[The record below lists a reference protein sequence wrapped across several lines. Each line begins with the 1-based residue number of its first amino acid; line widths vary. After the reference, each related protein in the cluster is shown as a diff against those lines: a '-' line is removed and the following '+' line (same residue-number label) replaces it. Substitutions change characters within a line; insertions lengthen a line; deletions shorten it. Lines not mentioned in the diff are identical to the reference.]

1 MSSDKRPEQT
11 RAAKTAAA
19 GGQRQTPVPA
29 RPPRRYSFSL
39 VGFGVIGVVV
49 VIIVALVIVKVTSG
63 SSPPK
68 KAPSATADVPVP
80 ASLIAEV
87 TSVPSSVAQAV
98 GLPSSV
104 NPPSV
109 LKGEPPLVLDG
120 KPGALF
126 IGAEFCPYCAAER
139 WAVVMAFSKFGT
151 FYGLKETA
159 SSPWDYAPSTAT
171 FSFYQASYSSNLL
184 TFEPVEAMGN
194 DTTGLD
200 THRLLQNPTS
210 TQSNLWATYSAIFG
224 TPEGFPFLD
233 VGNKVFTVGLSYDPK
248 ILSGLTHSA
257 IAAKLKNPSDP
268 VTQAIVGSANYL
280 TAAICS
286 ITNQQPTSVCSA
298 AGTAAAAKA
307 LGTS

>member
-1 MSSDKRPEQT
+1 
-11 RAAKTAAA
+11 
-19 GGQRQTPVPA
+19 
-29 RPPRRYSFSL
+29 
-39 VGFGVIGVVV
+39 VGFAVIGVVV
-49 VIIVALVIVKVTSG
+49 VIIVALVIVKVTGG
-63 SSPPK
+63 STSPK
-68 KAPSATADVPVP
+68 KTHRTTQDISAP

-109 LKGEPPLVLDG
+109 LKGEPPLILDG
-120 KPGALF
+120 KPGAVF

-151 FYGLKETA
+151 FSGLKETA
-159 SSPWDYAPSTAT
+159 SSAWDYAASTAT
-171 FSFYQASYSSNLL
+171 FSFYGASYLSNLL

-194 DTTGLD
+194 DTSAVD
-200 THRLLQNPTS
+200 THQLLQKLSS
-210 TQSNLWATYSAIFG
+210 TQSNLWATYSARFG

-233 VGNKVFTVGLSYDPK
+233 VGNKVFGVGLSYDPK
-248 ILSGLTHSA
+248 ILSGLTQSA

-286 ITNQQPTSVCSA
+286 ITNQQPASVCSA

-307 LGTS
+307 LGTG

>member
-1 MSSDKRPEQT
+1 MSSDKRPGQT

-19 GGQRQTPVPA
+19 GGQRKTPVPA

-49 VIIVALVIVKVTSG
+49 VIIVALVIVKVTGG
-63 SSPPK
+63 SPTPK
-68 KAPSATADVPVP
+68 NTLPAPTDVPAP

-104 NPPSV
+104 NPPTV
-109 LKGEPPLVLDG
+109 LTGQSLLVLDG

-151 FYGLKETA
+151 FSDLKETT

-171 FSFYQASYSSNLL
+171 FSFYGASYLSNLITL
-184 TFEPVEAMGN
+184 ETVEAMGN

-200 THRLLQNPTS
+200 THRLLQAPTS
-210 TQSNLWATYSAIFG
+210 AQSNLWATYSQRFG
-224 TPEGFPFLD
+224 VPEGFPFLD
-233 VGNKVFTVGLSYDPK
+233 VGNRVFTAGPSYDPK
-248 ILSGLTHSA
+248 ILSGLTQSA
-257 IAAKLKNPSDP
+257 IAAKLANPRDP
-268 VTQAIVGSANYL
+268 VTRAIVGSANYL

-286 ITNQQPTSVCSA
+286 ITDQQPASVCSA

-307 LGTS
+307 LGTG